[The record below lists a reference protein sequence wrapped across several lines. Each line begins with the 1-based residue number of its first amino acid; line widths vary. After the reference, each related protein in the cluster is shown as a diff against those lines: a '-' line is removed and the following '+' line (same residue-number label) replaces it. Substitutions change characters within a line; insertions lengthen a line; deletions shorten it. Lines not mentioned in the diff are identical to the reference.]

1 MMIILNNHG
10 WSFIW
15 KVKVS
20 WFFLDCPHLY
30 CNYLLSNAIH
40 NFSFKNMLISFARY
54 VNAEY
59 ILNNVNPFLRENKL
73 WCCNVCWKESK
84 NVEIF
89 VQGEHKRKFITR
101 NLSPKF
107 SIIPSQFFPPNNI
120 PSSNLVVR
128 EVFETPH
135 NEIKCQ
141 SKKMK
146 LYLMTLSWNLT
157 FFICGREKFFRL
169 QMNSAANPMINTE
182 QSWY

>member
-20 WFFLDCPHLY
+20 WFFLDCFHLY

-59 ILNNVNPFLRENKL
+59 ILNNVNPFLRESKL

-120 PSSNLVVR
+120 PSFNLVVR

-135 NEIKCQ
+135 NEIKWI
-141 SKKMK
+141 
-146 LYLMTLSWNLT
+146 LSIKPCPCFYGQPEHKISVFNDSP
-157 FFICGREKFFRL
+157 I
-169 QMNSAANPMINTE
+169 
-182 QSWY
+182 